1 MWQFGRICVL
11 NLVTVV
17 HQLIM
22 SKHYP
27 ARRNK
32 VLKRA
37 THILLLSFFL
47 WHDHADDKVVVTS
60 SSHVTC
66 VHCIRCELRKEV
78 FWRREALPLLIEIAC
93 HLKAILFKV
102 FLFWVN
108 IRRASTD
115 CECVCVLYILAKYN
129 VPNDLRTQVI
139 VLGCLRRKTRAIAL

>member
-37 THILLLSFFL
+37 NTYCDVIVFS
-47 WHDHADDKVVVTS
+47 DDKVVVTS